1 MSIKNFK
8 HSKLVSSF
16 PHLLSVILSLMED
29 NENTSSRKLAVRASI
44 QNTVS
49 KRFQDD
55 AISVLEVSVSLVG
68 IFFSCE
74 QNLVNVFHN
83 LLLARLLDNR
93 ISVVRSLLNILNV
106 SICLCLY
113 FLIIFL
119 LSFSIISALLE
130 EESVKHLSEQMISNK
145 KYSGLA
151 SASTVLLQRVDDPR
165 KDDSVRDII
174 CETFQNLWFSGD
186 RKRKI
191 VMRTSKWKVLFSQLM
206 EKFLLKI

>member
-55 AISVLEVSVSLVG
+55 AISVREASVSLVG

-130 EESVKHLSEQMISNK
+130 EESVKHF
-145 KYSGLA
+145 
-151 SASTVLLQRVDDPR
+151 V
-165 KDDSVRDII
+165 
-174 CETFQNLWFSGD
+174 
-186 RKRKI
+186 
-191 VMRTSKWKVLFSQLM
+191 
-206 EKFLLKI
+206 